1 MSCKEILT
9 ININVDY
16 KDLPLTWRRKKK
28 RPTTPQVKKKIQS
41 YKYSLNDLGKK
52 FTILTLLQ
60 LILNNYHIK
69 IGSNFFVFKI

>member
-1 MSCKEILT
+1 MLT
-9 ININVDY
+9 VRVFLPLGDEER
-16 KDLPLTWRRKKK
+16 KDLQPLEL
-28 RPTTPQVKKKIQS
+28 KKIQG

-69 IGSNFFVFKI
+69 IGTNFFVLKI